1 MTLLEAKTTQRAA
14 GATGLLRVA
23 TAGSVDD
30 GKSTLVGRLLYDG
43 KAVLADTL
51 QAVSSASRARGAEL
65 DLSLLVDGLR
75 GEREQGITI
84 DVAHRYLSTAS
95 RDVVLVDCP
104 GHVEYTRNTVTGMS
118 SADVALLLVD
128 VRNGLVEQTRR
139 HAAVAAL
146 LRVPHLILAVNKIDL
161 VDYDEEAFARVVTDA
176 EAYAKEVGIAQVTAV
191 PVSAKSGDNVTT
203 KSDRTPWYEGP
214 TLLDLLASVEVP
226 VRANAPLRLPVQWVA
241 RGGDTRRYTGT
252 IASGIARPGDEVLV
266 QPSGRRTRIVSV
278 EDADGPLDAAGEGA
292 AVAVTLTDE
301 LHVGR
306 GELIVA
312 ADEPAEVVRE
322 FVADLAVVGDRP
334 VVAGDRVLVRHTGKL
349 VRGLVR
355 EVTDTVDIDTGR
367 RRPAD
372 RLQTNDIGRATI
384 AVAEPLA
391 VDPYG
396 VDRTTGA
403 ALLLTERTGDTIAAA
418 LVRRLTTEN
427 QGARS

>member
-1 MTLLEAKTTQRAA
+1 MSLLDSPVRSA

-51 QAVSSASRARGAEL
+51 QAVSSASRARGADL

-75 GEREQGITI
+75 SEREQGITI
-84 DVAHRYLSTAS
+84 DVAHRYLSTAR

-161 VDYDEEAFARVVTDA
+161 VGFDEAAFSQVVVDATD
-176 EAYAKEVGIAQVTAV
+176 YAKEVGIDRVTAV
-191 PVSAKSGDNVTT
+191 PVSAKRGDNVTT
-203 KSDRTPWYEGP
+203 LSAETPWYTGP
-214 TLLDLLASVEVP
+214 TLLDLLGSVEVP
-226 VRANAPLRLPVQWVA
+226 VRADAPLRLPVQWVA
-241 RGGDTRRYTGT
+241 LAGGRRYTGT
-252 IASGIARPGDEVLV
+252 VASGVVRPGDEVVV
-266 QPSGRRTRIVSV
+266 QPSGRRTSIATV

-292 AVAVTLTDE
+292 AVAVTLTDD

-306 GELIVA
+306 GDLLAA
-312 ADEPAEVVRE
+312 ADAPAEVVRE
-322 FVADLAVVGDRP
+322 FVADLAVVGERP
-334 VVAGDRVLVRHTGKL
+334 VVAGDRVLVRHGGRL

-355 EVTDTVDIDTGR
+355 EVTDLVDIDTGG
-367 RRPAD
+367 RRPAS
-372 RLQTNDIGRATI
+372 RLETNDIGRATI
-384 AVAEPLA
+384 VVAEPLA

-403 ALLLTERTGDTIAAA
+403 SLLLAERTGDTIAAA
-418 LVRRLTTEN
+418 LVRRLPTGE
-427 QGARS
+427 GRP

>member
-1 MTLLEAKTTQRAA
+1 M
-14 GATGLLRVA
+14 GVTGLLRVA

-51 QAVSSASRARGAEL
+51 QAVSSASRARGSEL

-75 GEREQGITI
+75 SEREQGITI
-84 DVAHRYLSTAS
+84 DVAHRYLSTPA
-95 RDVVLVDCP
+95 RDVILIDCP

-161 VDYDEEAFARVVTDA
+161 TGYDQTAFAQVVTDA
-176 EAYAKEVGIAQVTAV
+176 EAYAKEVGIARVTAV
-191 PVSAKSGDNVTT
+191 PVSAKAGDNV
-203 KSDRTPWYEGP
+203 SVPSPSTPWYEGP
-214 TLLDLLASVEVP
+214 TLLHLLASVEVP
-226 VRANAPLRLPVQWVA
+226 VRAGAPLRLPVQWVA
-241 RGGDTRRYTGT
+241 PGRRYTGT
-252 IASGIARPGDEVLV
+252 VASGVLRPGDDVVV
-266 QPSGRRTRIVSV
+266 QPSGRRTRVRTL
-278 EDADGPLDAAGEGA
+278 EDADGELDAAGEGA
-292 AVAVTLTDE
+292 AAAVTLADD

-306 GELIVA
+306 GELIAA
-312 ADEPAEVVRE
+312 ADAPADVVRE
-322 FVADLAVVGDRP
+322 FVADLAILGERP
-334 VVAGDRVLVRHTGKL
+334 VRAGDRVLVRHTGRV

-372 RLQTNDIGRATI
+372 RLETNDIGRVTI

-396 VDRTTGA
+396 LDRTTGA
-403 ALLLTERTGDTIAAA
+403 ALLLAERTGDAIAAA
-418 LVRRLTTEN
+418 LVRRPE
-427 QGARS
+427 QGDR

>member
-1 MTLLEAKTTQRAA
+1 MRSA

-30 GKSTLVGRLLYDG
+30 GKSTLVGRLLFDG

-51 QAVSSASRARGAEL
+51 QAVSSASRARGADL

-75 GEREQGITI
+75 SEREQGITI
-84 DVAHRYLSTAS
+84 DVAHRYLSTPA
-95 RDVVLVDCP
+95 RDVILVDCP

-161 VDYDEEAFARVVTDA
+161 VGYDERAFTAVVEDA
-176 EAYAKEVGIAQVTAV
+176 EAYAKEVGIGQVTAV
-191 PVSAKSGDNVTT
+191 PVSAKSGDNVTR
-203 KSDRTPWYEGP
+203 KSRRTPWYEGP

-226 VRANAPLRLPVQWVA
+226 VRADAPLRLPVQWVA
-241 RGGDTRRYTGT
+241 RGDTRKYLGT
-252 IASGIARPGDEVLV
+252 VAAGIVKPGDEVIV
-266 QPSGRRTRIVSV
+266 QPAGRRTRIRTV
-278 EDADGPLDAAGEGA
+278 EDADGPLAAAGEGA
-292 AVAVTLTDE
+292 AVAVALADD

-312 ADEPAEVVRE
+312 AGDPAEVVRE
-322 FVADLAVVGDRP
+322 FVADLAVVGERP
-334 VVAGDRVLVRHTGKL
+334 VTAGDRVQVRLGGKL
-349 VRGLVR
+349 VRGQVR
-355 EVTDTVDIDTGR
+355 DVTDTVDIDTGR

-372 RLQTNDIGRATI
+372 RLETNDIGRVTI

-403 ALLLTERTGDTIAAA
+403 ALLLAERTGDTIAAA
-418 LVRRLTTEN
+418 LVRRLGRETP
-427 QGARS
+427 